1 MPMSGAEPLP
11 FTIRR
16 ARVPTA
22 LLPAA
27 LASGPSNIFDPA
39 VLCDLTIAA
48 GKISKVQ
55 VSDLPH
61 GTVASDFDAAGRLV
75 FPAFV
80 DAHTHLDKAHTW
92 CRAPNRSGTFMEAI
106 ASLDHDMQHQTPAD
120 LRFRGDFALRC
131 AWAHGTRVVRTHI
144 DSTQNGAEARHTV
157 MAELRRDWQD
167 RIILQT
173 VSLCLGADYAGPQG
187 ERISDIAV
195 RNGASAL
202 GGFLV
207 MSSELPHQIDRM
219 IAIARERRVGL
230 DLHVDENGDSASECL
245 RAVAEGV
252 LRHQFNQPVVCGH
265 CCSLAV
271 QPANRQHETIALVKT
286 ARIGVIALPLC
297 NLHLQ
302 DRRPLSGP
310 RAPQWRGVAPVLDL
324 LAAGVPVACA
334 SDNVRD
340 AFYPYGDLDAFE
352 VYQQSVRIAHLD
364 ADLAASVRVV
374 TATAAELVGRP
385 EYGRVAPGAPAHLVV
400 FEARS
405 FSELLSRPG
414 MARHCV
420 DGEVVRTLP
429 VPDFA
434 ELQAAGLMTFTP

>member
-1 MPMSGAEPLP
+1 MSGAARLP

-16 ARVPTA
+16 ARVPDA
-22 LLPAA
+22 LLPAT
-27 LASGPSNIFDPA
+27 LARGPSNVFDPA

-55 VSDLPH
+55 ISDPLH
-61 GTVASDFDAAGRLV
+61 GTGASEFDAAGRLV

-80 DAHTHLDKAHTW
+80 DAHAHLDKAHTW
-92 CRAPNRSGTFMEAI
+92 CRAPNRSGTFMEAV
-106 ASLDHDMQHQTPAD
+106 ASLDRDIQYQTPAD
-120 LRFRGDFALRC
+120 LRLRGDFALRC
-131 AWAHGTRVVRTHI
+131 AWSHGTRVVRTHI
-144 DSTQNGAEARHTV
+144 DSTLNGAEARHAV
-157 MAELRRDWQD
+157 MAELRSVWQD
-167 RIILQT
+167 RVILQT
-173 VSLCLGADYAGPQG
+173 VSLCLGEDYAGPQG

-195 RNGASAL
+195 RHGASAL

-207 MSSELPHQIDRM
+207 MSSELPQQIDRM

-230 DLHVDENGDSASECL
+230 DLHVDENGDAASECL

-286 ARIGVIALPLC
+286 AGIGVIALPLC